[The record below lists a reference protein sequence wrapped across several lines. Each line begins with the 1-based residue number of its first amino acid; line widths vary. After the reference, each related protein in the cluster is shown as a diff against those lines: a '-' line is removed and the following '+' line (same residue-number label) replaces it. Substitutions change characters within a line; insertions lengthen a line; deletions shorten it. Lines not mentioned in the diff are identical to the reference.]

1 MKKLTFG
8 ALLAFFLNAGAD
20 NDYHYYVNLNKV
32 NNDRLS
38 ITLAPPDIAQQEIEF
53 MFPAMVP
60 GTYEVYD
67 FGRFIS
73 NFRATGKNGAEIKV
87 TKVNVNTYKLSPADR
102 IESISYD
109 VDDTFDKTDLP
120 HTKDKIV
127 FEPGGANF
135 EENLN
140 FAMNTHCLFGYF
152 KGLLDNQFL
161 LEFEKPKGFYP
172 STGLSDLK
180 IGETKDLITVK
191 GYHDLVDSPIMYS
204 QPDTATVMVGLNGI
218 LIITGSKDQ
227 FKIYCTYFKNTF
239 KCSKRIFGWRITG
252 K

>member
-204 QPDTATVMVGLNGI
+204 QPDTATVMVA
-218 LIITGSKDQ
+218 
-227 FKIYCTYFKNTF
+227 NT
-239 KCSKRIFGWRITG
+239 KVLVSCYSPKKLLTA
-252 K
+252 